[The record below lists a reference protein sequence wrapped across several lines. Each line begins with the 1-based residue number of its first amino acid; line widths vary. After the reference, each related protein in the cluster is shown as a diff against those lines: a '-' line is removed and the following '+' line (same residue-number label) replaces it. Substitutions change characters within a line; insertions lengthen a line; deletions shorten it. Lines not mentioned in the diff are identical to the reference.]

1 MGGKLCKRNRV
12 QSFDRSRRYGNN
24 ECVVCTSQQRSTH
37 NPRQVVEPPIRIS
50 RESKGRKGK
59 GVTLVTGLELNE
71 AELKTLA
78 KKLKA
83 LCGSGGTVKNRV
95 IEVQGDHRDQI
106 KQELDKQFKN
116 VKLAGG

>member
-1 MGGKLCKRNRV
+1 MNNSRLVYSSESSTCAGCHKPLRKCNCRLV
-12 QSFDRSRRYGNN
+12 QDKG
-24 ECVVCTSQQRSTH
+24 
-37 NPRQVVEPPIRIS
+37 NPRQIIDPPIRIS

-59 GVTLVTGLELNE
+59 GVTLISGLEMNE
-71 AELKTLA
+71 ADLKSLA

-83 LCGSGGTVKNRV
+83 LCGSGGTIKNGV

>member
-1 MGGKLCKRNRV
+1 MSNSRLVYSSESSTCPGCHKPLRKCNCRLV
-12 QSFDRSRRYGNN
+12 QDNGNPK
-24 ECVVCTSQQRSTH
+24 QIID
-37 NPRQVVEPPIRIS
+37 PAIRIS

-59 GVTLVTGLELNE
+59 GVTLISGLEMSE
-71 AELKTLA
+71 AGQKNLA

-83 LCGSGGTVKNRV
+83 LCGSGGTIKNGV
-95 IEVQGDHRDQI
+95 IEIQGDHRDQI

>member
-1 MGGKLCKRNRV
+1 MSNSRLVYSSESSTCPGCHKPLRKCKCRLV
-12 QSFDRSRRYGNN
+12 QDKG
-24 ECVVCTSQQRSTH
+24 
-37 NPRQVVEPPIRIS
+37 NPRQIVAPSIRIS

-59 GVTLVTGLELNE
+59 GVTLISGFELNE
-71 AELKTLA
+71 VDLKALA
-78 KKLKA
+78 KILKA
-83 LCGSGGTVKNRV
+83 LCGSGGTVKNGV

>member
-1 MGGKLCKRNRV
+1 MSNSRLVYSTEASSACPGCHKPLRKCKCRLV
-12 QSFDRSRRYGNN
+12 QDNG
-24 ECVVCTSQQRSTH
+24 
-37 NPRQVVEPPIRIS
+37 NPRQIVDPVIRIS

-59 GVTLVTGLELNE
+59 GVTLVSGLELDE
-71 AELKTLA
+71 QELKALA

-83 LCGSGGTVKNRV
+83 LCGCGGTVKNRI
-95 IEVQGDHRDQI
+95 IEIQGDHRDQI

>member
-1 MGGKLCKRNRV
+1 MSNSRLVYSTEASSLCPGCHKPLKNCKCRLV
-12 QSFDRSRRYGNN
+12 QDKGN
-24 ECVVCTSQQRSTH
+24 T
-37 NPRQVVEPPIRIS
+37 RQFVDPAIRIS

-59 GVTLVTGLELNE
+59 GVTLISGFELPE
-71 AELKTLA
+71 SDLKALA

-83 LCGSGGTVKNRV
+83 LCGSGGTVKNGV
-95 IEVQGDHRDQI
+95 IEIQGDHREQI

>member
-1 MGGKLCKRNRV
+1 MSNSRLVYSSESSTCPGCHRPLRKCKCRLV
-12 QSFDRSRRYGNN
+12 QDNG
-24 ECVVCTSQQRSTH
+24 

-50 RESKGRKGK
+50 IESKGRKGK

-83 LCGSGGTVKNRV
+83 LCGSGGTVKNSV